1 MQFNQSLMAA
11 NNYINIKIN
20 IKDRKILFTKFEND
34 KGENGGE
41 SPFDIEDDDSGANN
55 IRVELGIA
63 KVFHKVLNLIKT
75 ERDLFQKEDFELLG
89 EMLSK
94 ILFGK
99 IQKDMSGKIQKDSDV
114 RSYIMKDV
122 EQTLEI
128 SKPAGKKI
136 CRIFLEFDQKSGV
149 AMLPWEYTL
158 YKTRNTKEAV
168 SIYMSANIKN
178 GFHLMRRVKE
188 NQTPEPAAEKLFIIV
203 LLSVDGNSDAV
214 PPIDSRTSELSK
226 IKNSFAKLKVK
237 NGDKL
242 EVAYIENT
250 ALKDIKKEIE
260 DIYTQWENKFK
271 QRPYYIL
278 HYVGHSM
285 LENQI
290 GKLVIKDSG
299 DGKPVWT
306 EDKKFAS
313 LFRQDMLNVEQ
324 PSIVCFQACDSAKI
338 GSINDSL
345 RGVAYEFTKLNIPA
359 VIGMQNE
366 IDTDN
371 AVAFFDRFYDRILNA
386 KDVCEAVTAG
396 RDYLGRE
403 FNLDTEPYVNN
414 SFGSPVLFITTTEP
428 VTLMKEFPVVG
439 ETIIQQPVQEVF
451 TKITPSD
458 IDNRAS
464 IKIEQNEQIAPA
476 AISSKMEEEPSQRLA
491 VSENPLRNNAAPGRQ
506 MMNDRGA
513 AVSNLSPNQP
523 D

>member
-1 MQFNQSLMAA
+1 MAA

-20 IKDRKILFTKFEND
+20 IKQGKICFTKVEND
-34 KGENGGE
+34 KGENGIE
-41 SPFDIEDDDSGANN
+41 SPFDIEDNDSNANN

-99 IQKDMSGKIQKDSDV
+99 INNDSDI
-114 RSYIMKDV
+114 RNYIMKDL

-128 SKPAGKKI
+128 SKPASKKI

-158 YKTRNTKEAV
+158 YKTRSTKEAS

-178 GFHLMRRVKE
+178 RFHLMRRVKE
-188 NQTPEPAAEKLFIIV
+188 NPTPEPAADKIFIIV
-203 LLSVDGNSDAV
+203 LLSLDGNSDAV

-226 IKNSFAKLKVK
+226 IKSSFDKLKAK
-237 NGDKL
+237 FKDKL
-242 EVAYIENT
+242 EIAYIENT

-260 DIYTQWENKFK
+260 DIYQQWENQF
-271 QRPYYIL
+271 QVRPYYIL

-285 LENQI
+285 LENQV
-290 GKLVIKDSG
+290 GKLVMKDSET
-299 DGKPVWT
+299 GKPGWT

-324 PSIVCFQACDSAKI
+324 PSVVCFQSCDSAKI
-338 GSINDSL
+338 GNFNDTL
-345 RGVAYEFTKLNIPA
+345 RGVAYEFTRLNLPA

-366 IDTDN
+366 INTSYSS
-371 AVAFFDRFYDRILNA
+371 AFFGRFYELILNA

-403 FNLDTEPYVNN
+403 FNIDTEPYVNN

-428 VTLMKEFPVVG
+428 ITLLKEVTAES
-439 ETIIQQPVQEVF
+439 ETIIQEPVQEVF
-451 TKITPSD
+451 TKMAPSD
-458 IDNRAS
+458 IVNRGN
-464 IKIEQNEQIAPA
+464 IKIQQNEQIAPA
-476 AISSKMEEEPSQRLA
+476 AISSKMEEELSQRLA
-491 VSENPLRNNAAPGRQ
+491 VNENPLQNNAAPNQER
-506 MMNDRGA
+506 MNDRGA